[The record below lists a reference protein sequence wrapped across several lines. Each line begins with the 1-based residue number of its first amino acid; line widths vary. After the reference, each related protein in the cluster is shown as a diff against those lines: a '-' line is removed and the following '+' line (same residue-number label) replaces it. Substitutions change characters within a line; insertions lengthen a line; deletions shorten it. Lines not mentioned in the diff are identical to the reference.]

1 MNIPAMLNG
10 IRRNLFSGRGGGG
23 STYTIRSA
31 PAVTN
36 RIDWAIEAGEIRNN
50 PIVALCIDWAIRN
63 ATSVP
68 LKLYT
73 KTRYGEEV
81 EIEGHPVLDLIER
94 PNPYYPGDTL
104 IGSIITDLSTIGSA
118 YVAIAETSGGKPGEL
133 YWLDARYVAPDFPY
147 DGSQYMF
154 EWMYTPPGVGVTQR
168 FTPDA
173 VINPRRGNDPI
184 NDRVGYAPLMACSKE
199 IGLVNL
205 AANYTGAITKNV
217 GATNITVAPSGENS
231 FNTDEARDLRISI
244 QQNISGDAAG
254 TPLIFT
260 RPADVSSL
268 GMSPRDLMLTDID
281 MAAVSR
287 ICGAM
292 GQSPMLHGLP
302 DSGRTYSNYRES
314 QRSAW
319 INGVIPLHDLLLTS
333 LNIALLKRFDAT
345 GRLFFKYDYANVE
358 ALAEDQKEQ
367 ATRACLLFEKG
378 VITRNQALKIIGE
391 EPVEDGDIYSNELG
405 QQGATQGGNN
415 PQQPASDEA
424 DEADET
430 EETGILQ
437 GRQGE
442 GRRAPV

>member
-10 IRRNLFSGRGGGG
+10 IKRSLFSGRGGGG
-23 STYTIRSA
+23 STYTIRSG
-31 PAVTN
+31 PAATN
-36 RIDWAIEAGEIRNN
+36 RIDWAIEAGEIRTN

-68 LKLYT
+68 LKLYV
-73 KTRYGEEV
+73 KTRHGEDV
-81 EIEGHPVLDLIER
+81 ELEGHPVLDLIDK
-94 PNPYYPGDTL
+94 PNPFYPGDTL
-104 IGSIITDLSTIGSA
+104 IGSVITDLSTIGSA
-118 YVAIAETSGGKPGEL
+118 YVAIAETSSGKAGEL

-147 DGSQYMF
+147 DGSQYMY
-154 EWMYTPPGVGVTQR
+154 EWLYTPPGVGLSQR
-168 FTPDA
+168 FKPDSI
-173 VINPRRGNDPI
+173 INPRRGNDPI

-217 GATNITVAPSGENS
+217 GATNIVVAPSGENS
-231 FNTDEARDLRISI
+231 FNVDEARDLRISI

-254 TPLIFT
+254 TPLIFS
-260 RPADVSSL
+260 RPADISAL

-319 INGVIPLHDLLLTS
+319 INGVIPLHDLIITS
-333 LNIALLKRFDAT
+333 LNTALLSRFDT
-345 GRLFFKYDYANVE
+345 KNRMFFKYDYANVE

-405 QQGATQGGNN
+405 QQQGTMQSGNN
-415 PQQPASDEA
+415 PQGNFEDDEEPEA
-424 DEADET
+424 DEDET
-430 EETGILQ
+430 EEAGVVQ

-442 GRRAPV
+442 